1 MARKKV
7 FLVNFSSPEFSDSLT
22 NVEALD
28 GLVPL
33 PILENLANALTRT
46 SNIY

>member
-7 FLVNFSSPEFSDSLT
+7 FLVNVSSPEFSILT